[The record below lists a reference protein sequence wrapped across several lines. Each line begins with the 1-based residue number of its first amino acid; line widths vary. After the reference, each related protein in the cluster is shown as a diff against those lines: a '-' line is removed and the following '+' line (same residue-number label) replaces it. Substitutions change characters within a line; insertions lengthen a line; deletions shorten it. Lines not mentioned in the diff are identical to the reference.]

1 MGQQPS
7 GFDKLEDTLER
18 RDSALDATA
27 FRQAVAAG
35 LACRRAAGAYN
46 DDLASVVGAVFGEKA
61 APDES
66 MGDPTALSELVAE
79 LAKSW
84 PIQELPFVSRVPV
97 FGRLIVLVRN
107 AWNWMSTQ
115 WYVRPLIQQQV
126 VFNALATQTIATLA
140 ANQMELAERLRVAEA
155 EVMALRARLAATEE
169 TSHRGDTGV
178 GAKL

>member
-1 MGQQPS
+1 MEKRQPEI
-7 GFDKLEDTLER
+7 DELEEILEI
-18 RDSALDATA
+18 RDPTLDATA

-35 LACRRAAGAYN
+35 LVCRRATGAYN
-46 DDLASVVGAVFGEKA
+46 DLARVVRAVFGEEA
-61 APDES
+61 APDEA

-97 FGRLIVLVRN
+97 FGRLIILVRN
-107 AWNWMSTQ
+107 AWNWMSAQ

-140 ANQMELAERLRVAEA
+140 ANQMELAERLRVAET
-155 EVMALRARLAATEE
+155 EVIALRARLAVAEE
-169 TSHRGDTGV
+169 TNCREEDTGE
-178 GAKL
+178 AKKP